1 MLFKERKNWNS
12 VVASWCVKVGRNYK
26 KHRSRKMPI
35 LFRRR
40 GYTTHTTGIIRN

>member
-1 MLFKERKNWNS
+1 MLFKERKKWNS

-35 LFRRR
+35 FL
-40 GYTTHTTGIIRN
+40 GEESTEYTLLE